1 MTRVVQSEGN
11 KGSLKWIQRLI
22 NDYPNL
28 INEQLSS
35 GIDLSEGEN
44 IEWVSPLRSDDYAEY
59 RDSSFV
65 ERLGI
70 SLERR
75 TLDSFWPKRGPQWD
89 ALGRT
94 NNEKI
99 FIVEAKAHIEEIVSS
114 STQASKSSR
123 LVIEESLRETKTFL
137 GVDQSIDWLGTF
149 YQYTNRLAH
158 LYLLR
163 ELNGINAYL
172 VFLYFL
178 NDTEMNGPQSIRE
191 WQAATKVLKASIGLR
206 QHPFLRYIIDIFID
220 VPELKDQYAQRI

>member
-1 MTRVVQSEGN
+1 MTRVAQPEGT
-11 KGSLKWIQRLI
+11 KGSLKWTQRLI
-22 NDYPNL
+22 NDHPNL
-28 INEQLSS
+28 INEQLSIVI
-35 GIDLSEGEN
+35 GLSEGEN

-70 SLERR
+70 TLEQR

-89 ALGRT
+89 ALGHT
-94 NNEKI
+94 NRQKI
-99 FIVEAKAHIEEIVSS
+99 FIVESKAHIEEIISP

-123 LVIEESLRETKTFL
+123 IVIEESIKETKAFL
-137 GVDQSIDWLGTF
+137 AVNQTIDWTGTF

-178 NDTEMNGPQSIRE
+178 NDTEMNGSQSIRE
-191 WQAATKVLKASIGLR
+191 WQAAAKVLKAAIGLKG
-206 QHPFLRYIIDIFID
+206 HPFLRYVIDIFVD
-220 VPELKDQYAQRI
+220 VSELKDQHA

>member
-191 WQAATKVLKASIGLR
+191 WQAATKVLKAAIGLR
-206 QHPFLRYIIDIFID
+206 QHPSLRYVIDIFID

>member
-123 LVIEESLRETKTFL
+123 LVIEESLRKTKTFL

-191 WQAATKVLKASIGLR
+191 
-206 QHPFLRYIIDIFID
+206 
-220 VPELKDQYAQRI
+220 